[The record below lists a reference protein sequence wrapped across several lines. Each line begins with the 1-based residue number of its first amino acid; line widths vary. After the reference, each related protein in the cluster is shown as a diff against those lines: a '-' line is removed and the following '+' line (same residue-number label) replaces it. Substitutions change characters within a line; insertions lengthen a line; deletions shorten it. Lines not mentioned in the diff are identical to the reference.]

1 MLAPLA
7 EVDFVERGLLDLKRE
22 SLRRYPAFVAELEA
36 ASGLG
41 VDYRPEGTLV
51 VALDRDDAEHLR
63 HQYEYQ
69 RSLGLPVAWLG
80 GAQALEREPFLSPR
94 VQAAVHIQS
103 DHQVDTRRLLG
114 ALEVAAK
121 QAGARVA
128 RGRKALG
135 VVTEA
140 GRVVGVEL
148 EGGEAVPARAVVVAA
163 GCWSRQLAGL
173 PAGCVP
179 PVRPVKGQMLAVQMP
194 AAPVVRG
201 VIRAPEA
208 YLVPRSDGRL
218 VVGATSEEQ
227 GFDEAMTAGGLFEL
241 LRGAYEALPILYEL
255 PVTETWVGFRP
266 GSLDNA
272 PILGWTWVEGLAMA
286 TGHHRNG
293 ILLTPVTADEVARSV
308 WEGVNSP
315 WIEGFGV
322 GRFGR

>member
-1 MLAPLA
+1 
-7 EVDFVERGLLDLKRE
+7 
-22 SLRRYPAFVAELEA
+22 
-36 ASGLG
+36 
-41 VDYRPEGTLV
+41 
-51 VALDRDDAEHLR
+51 
-63 HQYEYQ
+63 
-69 RSLGLPVAWLG
+69 
-80 GAQALEREPFLSPR
+80 
-94 VQAAVHIQS
+94 
-103 DHQVDTRRLLG
+103 
-114 ALEVAAK
+114 
-121 QAGARVA
+121 
-128 RGRKALG
+128 
-135 VVTEA
+135 
-140 GRVVGVEL
+140 
-148 EGGEAVPARAVVVAA
+148 
-163 GCWSRQLAGL
+163 
-173 PAGCVP
+173 
-179 PVRPVKGQMLAVQMP
+179 MLAVQMP

-272 PILGWTWVEGLAMA
+272 PILGWTGVEGLVMA
-286 TGHHRNG
+286 TGHYRNG